1 MVILIGS
8 SKRGCW
14 ASFPAKDRLAKIFL
28 EDRSRPERWQAM
40 FTKGAC
46 GRGKAKAL
54 GQTVQ
59 DVDGQS
65 KAEQSRPC
73 CDEVA
78 PITLGALRQR
88 AVKTQDAIKPELC
101 NKARQ
106 PSFR

>member
-14 ASFPAKDRLAKIFL
+14 VSFPAKDRLAKIFL

-46 GRGKAKAL
+46 GRGIKAKAL

-65 KAEQSRPC
+65 KAEQSRPSK
-73 CDEVA
+73 DNMA
-78 PITLGALRQR
+78 ATRWP
-88 AVKTQDAIKPELC
+88 P
-101 NKARQ
+101 
-106 PSFR
+106 